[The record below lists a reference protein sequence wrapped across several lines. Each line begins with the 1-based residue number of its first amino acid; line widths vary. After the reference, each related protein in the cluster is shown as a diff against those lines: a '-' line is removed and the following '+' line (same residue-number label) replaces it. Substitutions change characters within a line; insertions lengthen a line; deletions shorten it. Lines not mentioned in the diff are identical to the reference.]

1 MQWWACMR
9 GCRLVWLIPRLVYW
23 MAKYH
28 KDDEPVPGYRLV
40 QYLGSG
46 GAGEVWKAKG
56 PGDVLVAIKMLSIDT
71 ERRLADREVKALTL
85 LKNIRNPFLLPIF
98 GMWLRD
104 DEGHILLDA
113 DAAAAEA
120 AAGKTTPRGQASPT
134 LVVDLK
140 NYRRR
145 TLELVIAM
153 GLGEKTLLDRL
164 KQCPEG
170 EGIPVEELMRY
181 MRDAARGL
189 DFLNAQQHDLGDGQ
203 LVAIYHCDIKPE
215 NILIV
220 GGGVQICDFGLA
232 KVVNPGRSSATMAGF
247 TPDYVAPEV
256 VVDKL
261 PSPTSDQYSLA
272 ITYYRL
278 RTGRSPFPDDCGLYE
293 KLDRHRN
300 GQLDFSGLTNPDERR
315 VVQVATHR
323 NPTKRYSSNEEFV
336 RRLEEALDRS
346 KTQPLPPSGPG
357 PGWAPLEG
365 GDLLGYTLEERVY
378 LGRHTQVWRGRSR
391 DGLVR
396 ALIIRDISAAPNSVS
411 PDALRCIQGLPH
423 ERHGELW
430 ELKNYAFLDDEGRL
444 IELSGPR
451 TNLPPPHTLIL
462 VGRYARQN
470 LQQRLAERLR
480 ETGSGIDPAE
490 LLPYMRDLARA
501 LDTLNNVRLASSV
514 QTAQSSDP
522 LAETVD
528 MERLR
533 DGQRFVRILH
543 TNLRPAN
550 FLLLKDGRVQLG
562 NYAHVK
568 LIEGDAQD
576 FPPTDVAWDPPY
588 SAPEAA
594 TGRLTR
600 WSDQY
605 ALAMCYVQLRTG
617 KPALDTG
624 ASTQVAARPEPL
636 PRIDLSRLTLR
647 AERKVVAR
655 ALAERPDDRWP
666 DCSSFVEALHEATT
680 APPQDST
687 PYLRRAVAAALLGL
701 VVLLGWINRNTLSN
715 LGSALVGGGV
725 DQGQIVR
732 QQIAD
737 ALDQAERAAGESDW
751 DTADAML
758 TQAEEKM
765 AQVPAGVR
773 VEDLQ
778 QRASDIREQIKAA
791 RGSDGAYDPVLVGK
805 MLKLAAAGL
814 KRGDAQ
820 AALRQAEDWRK
831 KVRDPR
837 VGELAEYK
845 LIGAC
850 ALAKLGRWDEA
861 GKALDEAV
869 KLDERHA
876 QDERA
881 VSLRILLEFRSS
893 GWQSDAEARQKLADL
908 LEPLRTKAPYALFAA
923 EIREHVSSLARAE
936 LDVAWRSLDDS
947 KARAAALQNLARL
960 PLALAS
966 NRPSLEA
973 EAAICTTLFD
983 AGDDPQ
989 AQLNALAAVPQQH
1002 WENLT
1007 QPEAIAAVCQA
1018 VHAAASAA
1026 AAPETLWQG
1035 YDLLRSAAQASP
1047 DLAHHEASA
1056 LRWELA
1062 ADWVRKQ
1069 VQRPDEPDW
1078 QQLEQNLVELLQDA
1092 EAAATVHRAR
1102 SDALAWAQAL
1112 LAECRLNLKSDPQS
1126 LGPML
1131 AKAKSEAGGDALL
1144 GAYVAS
1150 LDARLDH
1157 VRSLGPSQLMSAA
1170 ERLANAYGEAQAQ
1183 PVLGVPYR
1191 RRAAEQLLVDAALR
1205 RLRLAGFADLLEEPG
1220 DDLFR
1225 QTPLDGPKNCFNAV
1239 PDAQQVAKWF
1249 STVSGSSPVPEE
1261 WGAPAL
1267 ALHILALFHASGA
1280 EPDEE
1285 LSTQLATAVHRLPSQ
1300 LEVQGRA
1307 YKLRDR
1313 AQWHFVLARAYQ
1325 AKQPRLSVQAYA
1337 MAYELSSQ
1345 GVRARDLWE
1354 PVVARG
1360 LGVFESSLK
1369 QQAAALAQEVKLA
1382 AARLYAAKAELVDRD
1397 PSLAQ
1402 GGEGAAPVE
1411 AASLKADAYTEALQL
1426 VPENASYRAR
1436 RGLARLE
1443 LVAAD
1448 LDQIEKEDVEP
1459 LFAAGR
1465 ELPYEAYEL
1474 RGKLRLFQA
1483 SRLSVF
1489 AARQQKENLLTEAMG
1504 DWDEALRHIDRRS
1517 SDYPGFLVRKAYVH
1531 LHLSN
1536 LRDPC
1541 RDDYRTLV
1549 REDLNA
1555 AVAAATEATRVPR
1568 RWREHEAFDALGN
1581 AVEDYGWLLQ
1591 EYDRYQEALGVFTQ
1605 AVEAA
1610 RREGLSSARSL
1621 MNRGRCAYK
1630 ALAAA
1635 LTPPPKRTQGGGQ
1648 ELEDRWQRQACGL
1661 PLAELVQNARQDLE
1675 DAALD
1680 PDAPPEVWAEC
1691 ALWLARL
1698 LPALKEPENDAAVDK
1713 WHEALTH
1720 VSSDP
1725 RAPNWPLFQ
1734 VEAAEYFMSYAQ
1746 RLRTDQAGAGARE
1759 RANRLLEEAT
1769 RRAQRVVDV
1778 AIEAGIG
1785 MPYRLRAVRVLQ
1797 TVLAMDGRPAEAV
1810 GLYETLA
1817 QGLTEQ
1823 DPDQRM
1829 LLIEILCQ
1837 RARFMLSIPAL
1848 KRDGRAVATRAL
1860 DLAAGADLPCT
1871 QSRALAANTAFDL
1884 ARELRAEAIASNASP
1899 EQKRAYRTA
1908 LERAA
1913 IHFEAALKDAKPEGS
1928 ALARL
1933 LFAQTMLLLREIL
1946 AQSTPAQTLSGEWLA
1961 RYNAARGSLQEV
1973 STLLETADLGLNKD
1987 AETAIQDTL
1996 NQMRRP

>member
-1 MQWWACMR
+1 MR
-9 GCRLVWLIPRLVYW
+9 GCRLVWRIPQLVCW
-23 MAKYH
+23 MAKYR

-71 ERRLADREVKALTL
+71 ERRLADREVKSLTL

-104 DEGHILLDA
+104 EEGHILLDT
-113 DAAAAEA
+113 DEAAAEA
-120 AAGKTTPRGQASPT
+120 TAGKTMPRAQASPT

-145 TLELVIAM
+145 KLELVIAM

-189 DFLNAQQHDLGDGQ
+189 DFLNAQRHDLGDGQ

-261 PSPTSDQYSLA
+261 PSATSDQYSLA

-315 VVQVATHR
+315 VVQVAAHR
-323 NPTKRYSSNEEFV
+323 DPTKRHSSNEEFV

-346 KTQPLPPSGPG
+346 KTQPLPAAGPG

-430 ELKNYAFLDDEGRL
+430 ELKNYAFLDDDGRI

-470 LQQRLAERLR
+470 LQQRLTERLR
-480 ETGSGIDPAE
+480 ETGSGIEPAE
-490 LLPYMRDLARA
+490 LIPYMRDLARA

-514 QTAQSSDP
+514 QTAHSSDP
-522 LAETVD
+522 LAETVE

-543 TNLRPAN
+543 GNLRPAN
-550 FLLLKDGRVQLG
+550 FLLLKDGPVQLG

-576 FPPTDVAWDPPY
+576 LPPTDVSWDPPY

-624 ASTQVAARPEPL
+624 ASTQVVARPERL
-636 PRIDLSRLTLR
+636 PRLDLSRLTLK

-655 ALAERPDDRWP
+655 ALADRPAARWP
-666 DCSSFVEALHEATT
+666 DCSSFVEALHVAIT
-680 APPQDST
+680 APPRDAAL
-687 PYLRRAVAAALLGL
+687 YLRRAIVAVLLGL
-701 VVLLGWINRNTLSN
+701 VVLLGWNNRNTLVTR
-715 LGSALVGGGV
+715 LRTLFGGGGEHPGEV
-725 DQGQIVR
+725 VLEQVNN
-732 QQIAD
+732 
-737 ALDQAERAAGESDW
+737 ALDQAERAVADSDW
-751 DTADAML
+751 DTADAVL
-758 TQAEEKM
+758 TQAEGKM
-765 AQVPAGVR
+765 AHLPPGVR

-778 QRASDIREQIKAA
+778 QRVSDIRDQIQ
-791 RGSDGAYDPVLVGK
+791 RGRGQDHGYDAVRVGQ
-805 MLKLAAAGL
+805 MLKRAAAGL

-820 AALRQAEDWRK
+820 NALRQAEDWRK
-831 KVRDPR
+831 QVRDPT
-837 VGELAEYK
+837 VGSLGEYW
-845 LIGAC
+845 LIRAC
-850 ALAKLGRWDEA
+850 ALTKLGRWPEA
-861 GKALDEAV
+861 SESLDEAV
-869 KLDERHA
+869 KLNERHA
-876 QDERA
+876 EDERA
-881 VSLRILLEFRSS
+881 ATLRILLEFRSS
-893 GWQSDAEARQKLADL
+893 SWPSDAKARQKLADL
-908 LEPLRTKAPYALFAA
+908 LEPLRTKAPFALFAA
-923 EIREHVSSLARAE
+923 EIRNNVTNLARAE
-936 LDVAWRSLDDS
+936 LDVAWSSPDVA
-947 KARAAALQNLARL
+947 ARRAALQNLARL

-973 EAAICTTLFD
+973 EAAICTTLSNAD
-983 AGDDPQ
+983 EDPH
-989 AQLNALAAVPQQH
+989 AQLNALAAVPQQS
-1002 WENLT
+1002 WENLA
-1007 QPEAIAAVCQA
+1007 QPKGIEAVCQA
-1018 VHAAASAA
+1018 VRAAALAPD
-1026 AAPETLWQG
+1026 APETLWQG
-1035 YDLLRSAAQASP
+1035 YELLRSAAQASP
-1047 DLAHHEASA
+1047 DLAHHPASA
-1056 LRWELA
+1056 VRWELA
-1062 ADWVRKQ
+1062 AEWIRKQ
-1069 VQRPDEPDW
+1069 TRRPDEPDW
-1078 QQLEQNLVELLQDA
+1078 QQLEQDLAELAQDA

-1102 SDALAWAQAL
+1102 SDALAWGQAL
-1112 LAECRLNLKSDPQS
+1112 LAECWLNLKSDLQS
-1126 LGPML
+1126 VGLML
-1131 AKAKSEAGGDALL
+1131 AKAKSEAVGDAVL
-1144 GAYVAS
+1144 GAYIAS

-1157 VRSLGPSQLMSAA
+1157 ARNLGPSQLISAA
-1170 ERLANAYGEAQAQ
+1170 ERLATAYGEDQAQA
-1183 PVLGVPYR
+1183 VLSVAYR
-1191 RRAAEQLLVDAALR
+1191 RRAAERLLVDAALR
-1205 RLRLAGFADLLEEPG
+1205 KLRLAGFADLLEEPG

-1225 QTPLDGPKNCFNAV
+1225 QTPLDGPKSCFSAV
-1239 PDAQQVAKWF
+1239 ADAQQVAKWF
-1249 STVSGSSPVPEE
+1249 STVAATSPVPEA
-1261 WGAPAL
+1261 WDAQAL
-1267 ALHILALFHASGA
+1267 ALHILALFHAAGA
-1280 EPDEE
+1280 EPDQE
-1285 LSTQLATAVHRLPSQ
+1285 LSTQLAAAVLRLPPQ
-1300 LEVQGRA
+1300 LEIQGRA
-1307 YKLRDR
+1307 YKLQDR

-1325 AKQPRLSVQAYA
+1325 TKQPPLAVQAYA
-1337 MAYELSSQ
+1337 KAYELSSQ

-1354 PVVARG
+1354 QVVTRG
-1360 LGVFESSLK
+1360 LGVFETSVK
-1369 QQAAALAQEVKLA
+1369 QQAATLAQEVKLA

-1397 PSLAQ
+1397 PSLVQ
-1402 GGEGAAPVE
+1402 GAGDAAAVGP
-1411 AASLKADAYTEALQL
+1411 ASLKADAYAEALQL
-1426 VPENASYRAR
+1426 VPENATYRAR

-1448 LDQIEKEDVEP
+1448 LDRIEQEDVEP
-1459 LFAAGR
+1459 LFVPGR

-1504 DWDEALRHIDRRS
+1504 DWHEALQRIDRRS
-1517 SDYPGFLVRKAYVH
+1517 ADYPGFLVRKAYVH

-1541 RDDYRTLV
+1541 RHDYRALV

-1555 AVAAATEATRVPR
+1555 AVAAATEATHIPR

-1581 AVEDYGWLLQ
+1581 AVEDFGWLLQ
-1591 EYDRYQEALGVFTQ
+1591 EYDRYQEALDIFTQ
-1605 AVEAA
+1605 AIEAA
-1610 RREGLSSARSL
+1610 RREGLSSAHST

-1630 ALAAA
+1630 ALIAA
-1635 LTPPPKRTQGGGQ
+1635 LAPPPRKTPGDVPHP
-1648 ELEDRWQRQACGL
+1648 EDRWQRQACGL
-1661 PLAELVQNARQDLE
+1661 PLSELVRNARQDLE

-1680 PDAPPEVWAEC
+1680 NTAPIDVRAEC

-1698 LPALKEPENDAAVDK
+1698 LPTLQEPEYDAAVDK
-1713 WHEALTH
+1713 WHEALMH

-1725 RAPNWPLFQ
+1725 RTPHWPLFQ
-1734 VEAAEYFMSYAQ
+1734 VEAAEYFLSYAQ
-1746 RLRTDQAGAGARE
+1746 RIRTNQAGAGGRE
-1759 RANRLLEEAT
+1759 RENRLLEEAKQ
-1769 RRAQRVVDV
+1769 RAQRVVDV
-1778 AIEAGIG
+1778 AVEAGIG

-1797 TVLAMDGRPAEAV
+1797 TVLNMDGRPADAV

-1837 RARFMLSIPAL
+1837 QARFMLSVQAL

-1860 DLAAGADLPCT
+1860 NLAAEVDLPCT
-1871 QSRALAANTAFDL
+1871 QTRALAANTAFDL
-1884 ARELRAEAIASNASP
+1884 ARELRAEAIAPNALP
-1899 EQKRAYRTA
+1899 EQKRAYRSA

-1913 IHFEAALKDAKPEGS
+1913 KHFEAALQDSKPEGS

-1933 LFAQTMLLLREIL
+1933 LFAQAMLLLKEIL
-1946 AQSTPAQTLSGEWLA
+1946 ARSTPAQTLSGDWAA
-1961 RYNAARGSLQEV
+1961 RYHAARGSLQEV
-1973 STLLETADLGLNKD
+1973 ATLLETTELGLSND
-1987 AETAIQDTL
+1987 AKTAIQDTL
-1996 NQMRRP
+1996 NQMRTP